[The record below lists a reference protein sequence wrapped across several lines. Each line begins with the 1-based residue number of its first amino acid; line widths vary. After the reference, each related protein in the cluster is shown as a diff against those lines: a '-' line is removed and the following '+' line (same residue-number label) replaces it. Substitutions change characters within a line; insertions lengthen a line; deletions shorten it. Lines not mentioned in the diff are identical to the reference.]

1 VTISDTGVDLHIIN
15 ARLVEEGILLLEVND
30 IQNKNTFSSELES
43 DLAACLSYVN
53 RSPSIKVVV
62 ITGYDSYFLTGGS
75 REELLELNEGRM
87 VFTDINVYRF
97 SLDCAVP
104 VIAAMQGHAIGGGL
118 VLGLFCDVI
127 FMSAESVYTFN
138 FMKYGFT
145 PGMGATLIAPYK
157 LGNALASEMLF
168 SAARYRGL
176 ELKSR
181 GVPFAV
187 VSRKDLLNEAVSHA
201 KKMSSMPRKSLC
213 LLKTHL
219 NNKLKAELEYH
230 IQEELKMHATTIRE
244 EYVRDQIISN
254 F

>member
-1 VTISDTGVDLHIIN
+1 MTIPNMGMDLHVTK
-15 ARLVEEGILLLEVND
+15 ARLVEEGVLLLEIND
-30 IQNKNTFSSELES
+30 LQNKNSFSREMES
-43 DLAACLSYVN
+43 DLAACLAYVN
-53 RSPSIKVVV
+53 KSSSIKVVV
-62 ITGYDSYFLTGGS
+62 ITGYGPYFLTGGS

-127 FMSAESVYTFN
+127 FMSNESVYTFN

-145 PGMGATLIAPYK
+145 PGMGATLIAPYR

-168 SAARYRGL
+168 SAARYRGV

-187 VSRKDLLNEAVSHA
+187 ISRKDLLNEAVSLA

-213 LLKTHL
+213 LLKAHL
-219 NNKLKAELEYH
+219 NKELIAKLDYY
-230 IQEELKMHATTIRE
+230 IQEELKMHGMTIRE
-244 EYVRDQIISN
+244 GYVRDQIISN